1 MNRIFAFLLL
11 IFSLPL
17 FVFIAI
23 MIIVFSGFPIFFYQK
38 RIGLNKKEF
47 NIHKFRS
54 IKNNKV
60 TSIGKIIRKF
70 GIDELPQLW
79 NIIKGEMNFIG
90 PRPLTTDDIIRLNW
104 TSIYYNQRWTVKP
117 GITGLAQLTN
127 ICNKKISWFYDKY
140 YVNNKSFCLD
150 LKILLKSILIPI
162 FGKKNKIIK

>member
-1 MNRIFAFLLL
+1 MNRFFAFLLL

-23 MIIVFSGFPIFFYQK
+23 IIIVFSGFPVFYNQK
-38 RIGLNKKEF
+38 RIGLNKKDF
-47 NIHKFRS
+47 TIHKFRS
-54 IKNNKV
+54 MKNNEI
-60 TSIGKIIRKF
+60 TLIGKIIRKF
-70 GIDELPQLW
+70 GIDEFPQLW
-79 NIIKGEMNFIG
+79 NIMKGEMNFVG
-90 PRPLTTDDIIRLNW
+90 PRPLTNDDIIRLNW
-104 TSIYYNQRWTVKP
+104 TSNYYNQRWTVKP

-162 FGKKNKIIK
+162 FGKKIKIIK